1 MDDNSLKFID
11 LFAGCGGLSLGLENA
26 DFKPVLFSELNKS
39 AADTYRKNRE
49 CKNIKFIPDVKEI
62 KEEALENFRNI
73 DLVCGG
79 PPCQGYSA
87 IGIRRSHKAEK
98 VKMPKNRLYE
108 EMIRI
113 IEIVEPKIFLFE
125 NVRGILTGKWRAEGK
140 KGEIFRT
147 VFEDFL
153 KKFRENYHVRWELV
167 KSSSYGIPQNRP
179 RLFMVG
185 LRKSLKF
192 CKKKEKEFAK
202 RDSNIFEELKKN
214 IPLETG
220 YAVSDGFF
228 PPKQDKK
235 IPGPEDC
242 IGDLVDEN
250 YDTNGFMTRK
260 YLTDPDGRFQEE
272 IRKKKNGSYFK
283 KGEALTEQE
292 YSRHNPKTKKKFQ
305 HMIDNDGEYP
315 KNYKSEK
322 FAQRVLKP
330 EWKDGKPS
338 ITVTSLPD
346 DYVHYSQPRILT
358 VREWARLQT
367 FPDWYKF
374 EGPRTTGG
382 ERRSGTPMST
392 ADQIETPKYTQ
403 IGNAVP
409 VDLAYLI
416 GEHFKNTI
424 LINELD

>member
-1 MDDNSLKFID
+1 MDDDSLKFID
-11 LFAGCGGLSLGLENA
+11 LFAGCGGLSLGLEKA
-26 DFKPVLFSELNKS
+26 RFKPVLFSELNES
-39 AADTYRKNRE
+39 AADTYRINRKE
-49 CKNIKFIPDVKEI
+49 EKIEYIRDVKDI
-62 KEEALENFRNI
+62 KKKDVKDFRKI

-98 VKMPKNRLYE
+98 VKMPKNRLYNQ
-108 EMIRI
+108 MIRI
-113 IEIVEPKIFLFE
+113 IDIVEPKIFLFE

-147 VFEDFL
+147 VFEDFH

-192 CKKKEKEFAK
+192 CKKYEKEFAK
-202 RDSNIFEELKKN
+202 RDSNIIEQLKKN
-214 IPLETG
+214 FPLKTG
-220 YAVSDGFF
+220 YALSDGFF
-228 PPKQDKK
+228 PKPKQDKK
-235 IPGPEDC
+235 IPGPMDC

-250 YDTNGFMTRK
+250 YVINGFMTRK
-260 YLTDPDGRFQEE
+260 YLADPDSPFQKE
-272 IRKKKNGSYFK
+272 IREKKNGGYFK
-283 KGEALTEQE
+283 KGEELTEQE
-292 YSRHNPKTKKKFQ
+292 YSRHNPTTKDKFQ
-305 HMIDNDGEYP
+305 HMIENNGEFPEDYES
-315 KNYKSEK
+315 NK

-338 ITVTSLPD
+338 ITITSLPD

-382 ERRSGTPMST
+382 ERRAGTPKST

-409 VDLAYLI
+409 VGLAYLI
-416 GEHFKNTI
+416 GEHFKT
-424 LINELD
+424 LLD